1 MHAAK
6 GIFSVNIVS
15 TEDRI
20 SGSFVEKVQY
30 SEGGLVLFWTYPEN
44 LQKSKKSSSWQL
56 LIRLLDWLDRKSVV

>member
-44 LQKSKKSSSWQL
+44 LQKSKKSSS
-56 LIRLLDWLDRKSVV
+56 